1 MKSRLFVGLGLLVC
15 LSLCPVDGYA
25 QYVGVGAG
33 ATNPRGDFGDA
44 YRPGFTLRGQAGLS
58 LVLIDAHIQ
67 VGWSHFRAEETAP
80 TDDAA
85 NLYHIGPG
93 ARFGLGLGWVG
104 ANAFWFFGDGDD
116 GMQIVPE
123 IGIGFGPLEGVLD
136 ASVTGDAKWF
146 ALRVNI
152 RT

>member
-1 MKSRLFVGLGLLVC
+1 MKRWLLVGLGLLACLAVC
-15 LSLCPVDGYA
+15 PTGARA
-25 QYVGVGAG
+25 QYVSLGVGG
-33 ATNPRGDFGDA
+33 ANPRGDFGDFF
-44 YRPGFTLRGQAGLS
+44 RSGFTVRGQAGLS

-67 VGWSHFRAEETAP
+67 AGWSRFRAEENAP

-85 NLYHIGPG
+85 NLYHFGPG

-104 ANAFWFFGDGDD
+104 VNAFWFSGDGDD

-136 ASVTGDAKWF
+136 AAVTGDTKWL
-146 ALRVNI
+146 ALRVNV